1 MNIVS
6 IIGIAIISASI
17 IVLIRKNV
25 PEFAVPVS
33 VVASLIILVVS
44 ILFAVEIFEKIEE
57 ISSFSSVSS
66 GNIKT
71 IFKTLGVC
79 YITQIGRDV
88 CNDCGETALGDKV
101 DLAGK
106 IIIAAMSLNIITQV
120 LEMITELIKI

>member
-1 MNIVS
+1 MNIVL
-6 IIGIAIISASI
+6 IIGIVIIRAPI
-17 IVLIRKNV
+17 IVLISKNV

-106 IIIAAMSLNIITQV
+106 IIIAAMFLNIITQV

>member
-44 ILFAVEIFEKIEE
+44 ILFDVEIF
-57 ISSFSSVSS
+57 
-66 GNIKT
+66 
-71 IFKTLGVC
+71 
-79 YITQIGRDV
+79 
-88 CNDCGETALGDKV
+88 
-101 DLAGK
+101 
-106 IIIAAMSLNIITQV
+106 
-120 LEMITELIKI
+120 

>member
-17 IVLIRKNV
+17 IVFIRKNV

>member
-1 MNIVS
+1 M
-6 IIGIAIISASI
+6 
-17 IVLIRKNV
+17 
-25 PEFAVPVS
+25 
-33 VVASLIILVVS
+33 
-44 ILFAVEIFEKIEE
+44 
-57 ISSFSSVSS
+57 SS